1 MVYHSFTLQTLILLP
16 ARISNVHCGFIS
28 HENSLQLVYY
38 LLGKWDKR
46 LYSFVSAVKICE
58 LHEVFTELSGHF
70 KVKNGKISAQF
81 HTTLCIQFLDRENND
96 KDNTLPLGKQIC
108 FTEILPEKHTY

>member
-1 MVYHSFTLQTLILLP
+1 MSIVVLFRMET
-16 ARISNVHCGFIS
+16 R
-28 HENSLQLVYY
+28 LQLVYY

-96 KDNTLPLGKQIC
+96 KDYIATEKTDL
-108 FTEILPEKHTY
+108 FTEILPEKHTYQGVWKERN

>member
-1 MVYHSFTLQTLILLP
+1 MSIVVLFRMET
-16 ARISNVHCGFIS
+16 R
-28 HENSLQLVYY
+28 LQLVYY
-38 LLGKWDKR
+38 LLCKWDKR

-96 KDNTLPLGKQIC
+96 KDSTLPLRKQIC
-108 FTEILPEKHTY
+108 LRKFYLKNIRIKEFGRKETNLVLI